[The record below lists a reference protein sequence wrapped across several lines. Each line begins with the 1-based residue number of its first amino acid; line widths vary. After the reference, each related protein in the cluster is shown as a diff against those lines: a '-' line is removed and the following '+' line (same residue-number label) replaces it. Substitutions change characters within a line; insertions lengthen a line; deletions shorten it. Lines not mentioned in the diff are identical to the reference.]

1 LIDHP
6 MDADRRPPRRRR
18 FRFGLRTLFFLVTL
32 VAVWMGWSFNWIRQR
47 REFVRPGNELGAVV
61 STGSVRAPGLLWL
74 FGEQGAQVVLLFT
87 DNESDFERARRLFPE
102 AHVETNPVHE
112 VGRWITP

>member
-1 LIDHP
+1 
-6 MDADRRPPRRRR
+6 
-18 FRFGLRTLFFLVTL
+18 
-32 VAVWMGWSFNWIRQR
+32 
-47 REFVRPGNELGAVV
+47 
-61 STGSVRAPGLLWL
+61 VRAPGLLWI

-87 DNESDFERARRLFPE
+87 DNESDFDRARRLFPE